1 MLQMAVRNCLAKADE
16 LKYTSISLPAIS
28 SGIFGFPKEKCAQVM
43 FGIALDYCAAEKTAL
58 REIRFTNFDE
68 PTVAIFD
75 QECRKRKAASG
86 PLAAP
91 PPSPGPVA
99 PPASAPRVTA
109 VAAAIPLEKPAP
121 EQEKE

>member
-43 FGIALDYCAAEKTAL
+43 FGIALDYCATEKTGL

-68 PTVAIFD
+68 ATVAIFAE
-75 QECRKRKAASG
+75 ECKKRNASSPPVMPPPPG
-86 PLAAP
+86 IAAP
-91 PPSPGPVA
+91 PVA
-99 PPASAPRVTA
+99 APIAVVSMSAPT
-109 VAAAIPLEKPAP
+109 PKLEK
-121 EQEKE
+121 EKE